1 MLDSASAGYAWATSD
16 IPAQGIERAIDE
28 AQAKGP
34 QGTGE
39 FLFDATTGILTAEL
53 GGVAV
58 KWVSGRWV
66 ASGAK
71 EAGKAVSPIVPGGG
85 LAAHEAAGGHLLAK
99 HVGQSEAQLLS
110 RLSAEPKITG
120 SSSFYDRTVA
130 EKAVSQTLDMKRTE
144 IANWLSGSANR
155 LRLDHTLSN
164 PVGISVARGASG
176 AVDANSV
183 RVILVRDSKISTG
196 YKILTGFPTVP

>member
-1 MLDSASAGYAWATSD
+1 FDDYFAAQQVDQADVTYAGYAPARELGFVASEMGLGYMREAVSWPGKAVDTLSQVAQHPIDTVQGVWAGLLDSASAGYAWATSD

-66 ASGAK
+66 ASG
-71 EAGKAVSPIVPGGG
+71 
-85 LAAHEAAGGHLLAK
+85 
-99 HVGQSEAQLLS
+99 
-110 RLSAEPKITG
+110 
-120 SSSFYDRTVA
+120 
-130 EKAVSQTLDMKRTE
+130 
-144 IANWLSGSANR
+144 
-155 LRLDHTLSN
+155 
-164 PVGISVARGASG
+164 
-176 AVDANSV
+176 
-183 RVILVRDSKISTG
+183 
-196 YKILTGFPTVP
+196 